1 LISLTPDDGKEVGNK
16 LWIEDIWEK
25 NVENIFTPELKKL
38 LFKITK
44 EFGPRRLNL
53 LKDRE
58 LRQKAYDEGR
68 IPSYSKEHQKAL
80 DPDWKV
86 AEIPHDLR
94 CRRVE
99 ITGPVND
106 PKMVINMLS
115 RNIEGFRADTA
126 MLDFEDSMM
135 PCWENLL
142 SGYQNLT
149 EAVDGTLEYVKTG
162 EQNKV
167 YRLNPKDMPV
177 IMVRVRGLHMVEPN
191 ILAGGMPVPA
201 GLLDLVVCAFHTAKK
216 LIGQRKTPKF
226 YIPKCEHYLEARWWN
241 DVFTAI
247 ERGLGLSTGTLKATF
262 LIETLPAAFQMEEI
276 LYELKNRIVGLNV
289 GRWDKIFSDIKVF
302 RNHSNRVAQ
311 DRSSINMSKYWMD
324 NYAKRLIKICHTR
337 GAFAIGGMSA
347 FTPGKTEA
355 EIKDQVTKVKEDKK
369 YEFFIGHDGCWVSHP
384 YFIKTALEAFPE
396 KNQLKRTLD
405 DFPKYPNLLMD
416 GSGKR
421 TMEGVRKNIRV
432 GIAYLEGWLRGLGCV
447 SFDNM
452 MEDLATLEISR
463 AQIWQWL
470 KHRVELDNGEML
482 TRQIVREVFQQEL
495 QKILNEIDKN
505 LKGNPKEEIKKVK
518 ESFLKGAVAAEE
530 LFLKEEFKEFLTA

>member
-1 LISLTPDDGKEVGNK
+1 MISLTPDDGKDVGNK
-16 LWIEDIWEK
+16 LWVEDIWEQ
-25 NVENIFTPELKKL
+25 NVETIFTPELKNLLLKL
-38 LFKITK
+38 TN

-58 LRQKAYDEGR
+58 LRQKAFDEGR
-68 IPSYSKEHQKAL
+68 IPSYSKEHQQAL
-80 DPDWKV
+80 ETNWKV
-86 AEIPHDLR
+86 ANIPQDLM

-115 RNIEGFRADTA
+115 RNGEGFRADTA

-135 PCWENLL
+135 PSWKNVL
-142 SGYQNLT
+142 SGYQNII

-162 EQNKV
+162 TQNKV

-177 IMVRVRGLHMVEPN
+177 IMIRVRGLHMVEPN
-191 ILAGGMPVPA
+191 ILSNGMPIPA
-201 GLLDLVVCAFHTAKK
+201 GLLDLVTCAYHSAKK

-226 YIPKCEHYLEARWWN
+226 YVPKCEHYQEARWWN
-241 DVFTAI
+241 DLFTAL
-247 ERGLGLSTGTLKATF
+247 EKDLGLSLGAIKATF

-276 LYELKNRIVGLNV
+276 LFELKDRIVGLNV

-302 RNHSNRVAQ
+302 RNHSNRIAE

-347 FTPGKTEA
+347 FTPGKTQA
-355 EIKDQVTKVKEDKK
+355 EIDFQETKVREDKK
-369 YEFFIGHDGCWVSHP
+369 YEFSIGHDGCWVSHP
-384 YFIKTALEAFPE
+384 FFIKTALEAFPE
-396 KNQLKRTLD
+396 KNQLDRKLE
-405 DFPKYPNLLMD
+405 DFAKYPNLLMD

-421 TMEGVRKNIRV
+421 TLDGVRKNIRV

-470 KHRVELDNGEML
+470 KHRVELENGEML
-482 TRQIVREVFQQEL
+482 TRQIVREVFQEEL
-495 QKILNEIDKN
+495 QKILVEIDGN
-505 LKGNPKEEIKKVK
+505 LKDRPRDEIKKVK
-518 ESFLKGAVAAEE
+518 ESYLKGAVAAEE
-530 LFLKEEFKEFLTA
+530 LFLKEEFNEFLTV

>member
-1 LISLTPDDGKEVGNK
+1 MISLTPDDGREAGNK
-16 LWIEDIWEK
+16 LWVEDIWEE
-25 NVENIFTPELKKL
+25 NVEAIFTPELKDLLLKL
-38 LFKITK
+38 TR

-53 LKDRE
+53 LKDRQ
-58 LRQKAYDEGR
+58 LRQMAFDEGR
-68 IPSYSKEHQKAL
+68 IPSYTKEHQKAL
-80 DPDWKV
+80 NTNWKV

-115 RNIEGFRADTA
+115 RNAEGFRADTA

-135 PCWENLL
+135 PSWTNVL
-142 SGYQNLT
+142 SGYQNFIA
-149 EAVDGTLEYVKTG
+149 AVDGTLEFIKTG
-162 EQNKV
+162 EKNKV

-177 IMVRVRGLHMVEPN
+177 IMARVRGLHMLDPN
-191 ILAGGMPVPA
+191 ILVGGMPISA
-201 GLLDLVVCAFHTAKK
+201 GLLDLVTCAFHTAKK

-226 YIPKCEHYLEARWWN
+226 YVPKCEHYQEARWWN
-241 DVFTAI
+241 DVFAAL
-247 ERGLGLSTGTLKATF
+247 EENLGLSRGTLKVTF
-262 LIETLPAAFQMEEI
+262 LIETLPAAFQIEEI
-276 LYELKNRIVGLNV
+276 LFELKDRAVGLNV

-302 RNHSNRVAQ
+302 RNHPGRVAE
-311 DRSSINMSKYWMD
+311 DRSDINMSRYWMD
-324 NYAKRLIKICHTR
+324 NYAKRLIKICHTH

-355 EIKDQVTKVKEDKK
+355 EIKDQVAKVETDKK
-369 YEFFIGHDGCWVSHP
+369 YEFTIGHDGCWVSHP
-384 YFIKTALEAFPE
+384 FFIKTALEAFPKE
-396 KNQLKRTLD
+396 NQIERTLE

-416 GSGKR
+416 GTGKR
-421 TMEGVRKNIRV
+421 TIDGVRKNIRV

-463 AQIWQWL
+463 TQIWQWL
-470 KHRVELDNGEML
+470 KHKVELDNGQML
-482 TRQIVREVFQQEL
+482 TRQMVREIFGQEL
-495 QKILNEIDKN
+495 EKINKEIGEN
-505 LKGNPKEEIKKVK
+505 LKEKPLAEVKKVK

-530 LFLKEEFKEFLTA
+530 LFLKDEFIEFLTA